1 MNLSRRD
8 VLALGAAATTVF
20 AAQAKPNGP
29 VTLVVPFPPGGIGDA
44 LMRTLGEHLRAAQ
57 GVAVLVENR
66 AGAAGTLGTERIA
79 RAAPDGTVVG
89 LYSPSTVW
97 IVPQLQ
103 RTGYDPLTQLTPLG
117 QLVTQ
122 PMPVYVRADSRYA
135 RWQDVL
141 DQLRTA
147 PGGFSW
153 GTAGSRS
160 MAEIMVEAAFRH
172 LGLQSTSVPF
182 RGGAEAIT
190 ALLGG
195 HVDAVAST
203 DFGPLLRQGAVRLL
217 VETGPTPADGHAVPT
232 FTELG
237 YPLSAPVAYGV
248 VGPAGLSPE
257 LVSWW
262 DEALYDA
269 ATSPAMADLAQRF
282 FSTIAPLRAQPL
294 AASFRAAHAAFGAA
308 LRM

>member
-1 MNLSRRD
+1 
-8 VLALGAAATTVF
+8 
-20 AAQAKPNGP
+20 
-29 VTLVVPFPPGGIGDA
+29 
-44 LMRTLGEHLRAAQ
+44 
-57 GVAVLVENR
+57 
-66 AGAAGTLGTERIA
+66 
-79 RAAPDGTVVG
+79 
-89 LYSPSTVW
+89 
-97 IVPQLQ
+97 
-103 RTGYDPLTQLTPLG
+103 
-117 QLVTQ
+117 
-122 PMPVYVRADSRYA
+122 
-135 RWQDVL
+135 
-141 DQLRTA
+141 
-147 PGGFSW
+147 
-153 GTAGSRS
+153 

-232 FTELG
+232 FAELG

-269 ATSPAMADLAQRF
+269 ATSPVMAELAQRF

-308 LRM
+308 LRT